1 MKLKVQKSIEKF
13 SIPLKKTIDKKEK
26 KLTISNQNKRK
37 IQSQLTLDFFG
48 IKIPKINNE
57 NLFENLTKEK
67 LPNLKIICWNINGL
81 RSIINKGDLQYLIE
95 KEKPEILCLNETK
108 IDLITLKKEKYELLF
123 KKDYLTYWNF
133 SNDKKGYSGVSIFTK
148 YKPIKII
155 YEMGIKKHDKE
166 GRIILIEY
174 NIFIL
179 ICVYFPNSGKERL
192 NYRIKE
198 WDIDFYNFIKDIKNK
213 FNNKSIIICGDLNV
227 IPEKIDI
234 YDIENYNEIISFRK
248 GERENFFLLLNNMNF
263 VDSFRFLNKG
273 KIGYSWFG
281 NLWDKKNYKGCRC
294 DFFLVDKNIINDIK
308 KSDILDKYNGSD
320 HVPICLIFK

>member
-67 LPNLKIICWNINGL
+67 LPNVKIICWNINGL

-174 NIFIL
+174 KFVIFMHLKI
-179 ICVYFPNSGKERL
+179 G
-192 NYRIKE
+192 
-198 WDIDFYNFIKDIKNK
+198 KNK
-213 FNNKSIIICGDLNV
+213 CNTNQS
-227 IPEKIDI
+227 
-234 YDIENYNEIISFRK
+234 
-248 GERENFFLLLNNMNF
+248 
-263 VDSFRFLNKG
+263 DSM
-273 KIGYSWFG
+273 I
-281 NLWDKKNYKGCRC
+281 
-294 DFFLVDKNIINDIK
+294 
-308 KSDILDKYNGSD
+308 
-320 HVPICLIFK
+320 